1 MTLIEAMIVFAII
14 GVFVLLAGFGIKACL
29 SGESVEKA
37 GEEEVRRYAA
47 GLGLKIDKRPDGA
60 DAISCGNIT
69 NKKGLVGCTV
79 SIGGKTRQLECIGPY
94 SRGHGCRD
102 QKLSIP
108 QGDELQ

>member
-1 MTLIEAMIVFAII
+1 MQAMIVFDSL
-14 GVFVLLAGFGIKACL
+14 GGCVLLAGVGIKACL

-94 SRGHGCRD
+94 SRGHGRRD
-102 QKLSIP
+102 QQHSIP
-108 QGDELQ
+108 QGAESE